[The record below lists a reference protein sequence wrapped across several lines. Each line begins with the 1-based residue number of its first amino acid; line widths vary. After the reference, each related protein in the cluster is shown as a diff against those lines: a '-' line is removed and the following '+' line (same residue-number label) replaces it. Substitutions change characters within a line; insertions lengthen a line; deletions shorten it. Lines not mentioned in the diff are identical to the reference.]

1 MILGGLSG
9 KLCTEGLRGGKVA
22 AQALPCKGRNGEGG
36 VGFHRTSRG
45 GTCGAE
51 VSRPRSGRRSFGVAG
66 FESCGRI
73 CVVLRWKPACVIWK
87 GGDVRRRERCSLRER
102 RTRRKSGERRGPAAR
117 ISDGCA
123 LLGLV
128 HRRRRREA
136 LSERENLEGGRAT
149 GRSSSRTGCR
159 KRTGAAF
166 IGQAAAETSAQ
177 GRHVRSRGEGAASP
191 GMGETPGALCSV
203 WRGARRVCHL
213 EGGRAQTGD
222 WRPVGDEK
230 NAQVGGATGAVRRGP
245 CIRDDMFPEVSGG
258 LAVKTGRHVG
268 VAAGDVDAFG
278 LHAGKTGA
286 VGQDDVVA
294 FRPGEHDDGSPVFRA
309 SFACDVVEGR
319 RSPPHEMSRACCLV
333 AGGTSARASHERE
346 KARRHVPDGPFP
358 RRETLQKM
366 FLRIRRLRPGSARWR
381 VCVYACDGPRRRG

>member
-1 MILGGLSG
+1 MILGGLSR
-9 KLCTEGLRGGKVA
+9 KLCGEGLRGGKVA
-22 AQALPCKGRNGEGG
+22 AQALPCKGGNGEGCT
-36 VGFHRTSRG
+36 RLSSDKPRRNTRRRG
-45 GTCGAE
+45 EQAPFRAAE
-51 VSRPRSGRRSFGVAG
+51 LWRRRFLG
-66 FESCGRI
+66 SCGRI

-87 GGDVRRRERCSLRER
+87 GGRAQKGDVQ
-102 RTRRKSGERRGPAAR
+102 PAVR

-245 CIRDDMFPEVSGG
+245 CMRDDMFPEVSGG
-258 LAVKTGRHVG
+258 LAVKTGRHVD

-294 FRPGEHDDGSPVFRA
+294 FRPGAHDGGSPGFRA
-309 SFACDVVEGR
+309 SFAGDAVEGR
-319 RSPPHEMSRACCLV
+319 RSSHEMSRACCLV